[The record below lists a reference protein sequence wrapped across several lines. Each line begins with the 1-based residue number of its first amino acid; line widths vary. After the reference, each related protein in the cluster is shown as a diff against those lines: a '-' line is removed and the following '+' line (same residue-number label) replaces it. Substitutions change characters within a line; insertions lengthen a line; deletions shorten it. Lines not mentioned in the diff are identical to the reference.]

1 MFKSVKPKRTGD
13 KGSRR
18 ERSGVGG
25 QWSGGGRCR
34 GDPMWSPVDG
44 MWTNHRAR
52 HRLAPIENRV
62 DRQNW
67 CRARCI
73 VPYKGISMRMFVID
87 KQWQEKQ
94 RRQQLQGNDKPV
106 TTPRP
111 FFLVFPN
118 FKLYIFQTRL

>member
-1 MFKSVKPKRTGD
+1 
-13 KGSRR
+13 
-18 ERSGVGG
+18 
-25 QWSGGGRCR
+25 
-34 GDPMWSPVDG
+34 MWSPVDG

-94 RRQQLQGNDKPV
+94 RWQQLQGNDKPV